1 MTRRSPAAAAGILL
15 LALLLLDAAWY
26 SAGRFLAAPN
36 PLSSAD
42 AILVLGGESSG
53 FWRTRHALA
62 LYEQGYAPLVVFSGG
77 SLADAGIAC
86 SSASLSL
93 EAAQQ
98 LGLPANAAIILDGA
112 GSTYDEA
119 VNFRRLASER
129 GWRSAIVVTDAFHTR
144 RAGNTFR
151 ALLPSVRISVS
162 AAPNPRYVP
171 AHWQRTE
178 DGLVAVV
185 NEYLKLGFYW
195 FHYGIAPL

>member
-1 MTRRSPAAAAGILL
+1 MTHRSLRVAAGVLL
-15 LALLLLDAAWY
+15 LAIVAAGVVWR
-26 SAGRFLAAPN
+26 SAGHFLVAPDA
-36 PLSSAD
+36 LSPTD

-53 FWRTRHALA
+53 FWRTRQALT
-62 LYEQGYAPLVVFSGG
+62 LYEQGYAPIVVFSGG
-77 SLADAGIAC
+77 SLADAGLAC

-93 EAAQQ
+93 EAAGQ
-98 LGLPANAAIILDGA
+98 LGLPADAALILDGA

-119 VNFRRLASER
+119 VNFHRLASQR
-129 GWRSAIVVTDAFHTR
+129 GWRSVIVVTDIFHTR

-162 AAPNPRYVP
+162 AAPNPRFDP

-185 NEYLKLGFYW
+185 NEYLKLAFYW
-195 FHYGIAPL
+195 FHYGISPL